1 MTSPKSRMFPAG
13 DRESHSLSLDIR
25 RLTPKLMEQFG
36 KVLRGCRGSLCWC
49 MYPRLTGVDGQAM
62 KTIDKTRPLLT
73 RSDGELDFDCASGE
87 ISLDSAPHVQRFH
100 GSDLSAGMIELA
112 NQKARDPHVD
122 NVRFDRMDA
131 FDRSLESNSFSA
143 TGAYN
148 IFHFLDD
155 APKCLLDKR
164 CLQDLPTSVI

>member
-1 MTSPKSRMFPAG
+1 
-13 DRESHSLSLDIR
+13 
-25 RLTPKLMEQFG
+25 
-36 KVLRGCRGSLCWC
+36 
-49 MYPRLTGVDGQAM
+49 M

-73 RSDGELDFDCASGE
+73 SSDGELDFDCASGE

-100 GSDLSAGMIELA
+100 GSDLSAGNIELA

-122 NVRFDRMDA
+122 NVHFDRMDA